1 MLSIQRSGAGFVT
14 PDAVQD
20 SPEDAPKPVDGDK
33 RNRVQS
39 RLHPIFYSIPASWR
53 RVHGDRVEV
62 ALQPAPQHRGGKMRN
77 PEGRIIRVLERR
89 QKELAVHVTRNQTPR
104 GVLCRPADPR
114 LDFLLDVDVS
124 ALKAAPKIG
133 DCCW

>member
-1 MLSIQRSGAGFVT
+1 MATAWKWPCNRPRSTGAERCG
-14 PDAVQD
+14 
-20 SPEDAPKPVDGDK
+20 
-33 RNRVQS
+33 
-39 RLHPIFYSIPASWR
+39 
-53 RVHGDRVEV
+53 
-62 ALQPAPQHRGGKMRN
+62 N

-89 QKELAVHVTRNQTPR
+89 QKELAVHVTRNQTQR

-133 DCCW
+133 ELLLVTPEEKVEDGLWRGTAAYRSGLRKTRWCRSA